1 MTQLKRDFGAQV
13 KSANDETG
21 EVEALVA
28 TYDVD
33 SVGDKIIPGAFEKTL
48 KEWKESGDNIPW
60 IWSHK
65 HDDLDAYL
73 GEITDIKETKDGLLV
88 KAKHDMDHPASKRA
102 FDLMK
107 SGKIKNF
114 SFAYEVKD
122 GEFVDETVDEDKGL
136 KAQYFALKEL
146 KIFEAGP
153 CLIGANQNT
162 RLLGAKRADV
172 IVEVKGEDF
181 SNAGVFVEIND
192 LAMMRDILEDAGYK
206 CIPPTDD
213 NSDSAKGT
221 PDERSGEKA
230 STARIKLD
238 LDLFETDVR
247 EYLS

>member
-48 KEWKESGDNIPW
+48 KDWKDSGDNIPW

-65 HDDLDAYL
+65 HDDLNAYL
-73 GEITDIKETKDGLLV
+73 GEIVDAKETKDGLLV
-88 KAKHDMDHPASKRA
+88 KAKHDMDHPDSKRA

-107 SGKIKNF
+107 SGRIKNF

-146 KIFEAGP
+146 KLFEAGP

-172 IVEVKGEDF
+172 ITEVKGEDF
-181 SNAGVFVEIND
+181 SDAKVYVEIDD

-221 PDERSGEKA
+221 PEERSGDKSNVKSA
-230 STARIKLD
+230 LLRID
-238 LDLFETDVR
+238 LMEFDN
-247 EYLS
+247 